1 LEIEYMANQI
11 RPKVAMQMELRM
23 GATDRLREV
32 AEVIIDP
39 TLETASGADVI
50 VPGYIPVDAR
60 LLDHIGPNLKLVA
73 KPGIGVDSVDI
84 PACTARQVLVVN
96 TPDAPTESTAE
107 HAVALLMAAAKRVM
121 VGDMFLRSDRTIPR
135 HEMMG
140 TELLGRTLGVIGYG
154 RIGRRVAEICALG
167 LRMNVLVYDP
177 YITGNVPTPERV
189 TLVDDRDE
197 LLRQSQFVTVHVPL
211 TPQTR
216 HYIGEREMR
225 LMAPG
230 SYLINASRGP
240 VVDEAA
246 LIRLL
251 QEGHFAAVGLD
262 VFDPEP
268 PHPDN
273 PLLKMRNV
281 VVTPHIASSTD
292 RGIHAMMH
300 GVADQVIQVLNGQ
313 RPPHLLNP
321 EVWPGRVSV

>member
-1 LEIEYMANQI
+1 
-11 RPKVAMQMELRM
+11 
-23 GATDRLREV
+23 
-32 AEVIIDP
+32 
-39 TLETASGADVI
+39 
-50 VPGYIPVDAR
+50 
-60 LLDHIGPNLKLVA
+60 
-73 KPGIGVDSVDI
+73 
-84 PACTARQVLVVN
+84 
-96 TPDAPTESTAE
+96 
-107 HAVALLMAAAKRVM
+107 
-121 VGDMFLRSDRTIPR
+121 
-135 HEMMG
+135 
-140 TELLGRTLGVIGYG
+140 VIGYG

>member
-1 LEIEYMANQI
+1 MANQI

-23 GATDRLREV
+23 GATDRIREV
-32 AEVIIDP
+32 ADVVIDP
-39 TLETASGADVI
+39 TFEAAVGADVI
-50 VPGYIPVDAR
+50 VPGYIPVDAA
-60 LLDHIGPNLKLVA
+60 LLDRIGPNLKLIA

-84 PACTARQVLVVN
+84 PACTAQQVLVVN

-107 HAVALLMAAAKRVM
+107 HAVALLMAVAKRVV

-135 HEMMG
+135 GEMMG

-177 YITGNVPTPERV
+177 YITGDVPTPERV
-189 TLVDDRDE
+189 TLTDDRDE

-230 SYLINASRGP
+230 SYLVNASRGP

-268 PHPDN
+268 PEPDN
-273 PLLKMRNV
+273 PLLQMRNV

-313 RPPHLLNP
+313 RPPYLLNP
-321 EVWPGRVSV
+321 EVWPGRVQG

>member
-1 LEIEYMANQI
+1 MANQI
-11 RPKVAMQMELRM
+11 RPKVVMQMELRM
-23 GATDRLREV
+23 GATDRIREV
-32 AEVIIDP
+32 ADVIIDP
-39 TLETASGADVI
+39 TFEAATGADVI
-50 VPGYIPVDAR
+50 VPGSIRVDAA
-60 LLDHIGPNLKLVA
+60 LLDRVGPNLKLVA

-84 PACTARQVLVVN
+84 PACTGRRVLLVN

-107 HAVALLMAAAKRVM
+107 HAVALLMAVAKRVM
-121 VGDMFLRSDRTIPR
+121 VGDMYLRSDRTIPR
-135 HEMMG
+135 AEMIG
-140 TELLGRTLGVIGYG
+140 AELLGSTLGVVGYG

-177 YITGNVPTPERV
+177 YISLDQPTPERV
-189 TLVDDRDE
+189 TLTDDRDG

-211 TPQTR
+211 TPNTR

-230 SYLINASRGP
+230 SYLVNASRGP

-273 PLLKMRNV
+273 PLLQMRNV

-300 GVADQVIQVLNGQ
+300 GVADQVIQVLNGE

-321 EVWPGRVSV
+321 EVWPGRVQE